1 MMWEPGL
8 AKFTQDH
15 RFVMSLHMMADVL
28 PHLAEVSAALQINS
42 PFLKNIVVNLEDRF
56 PDLPLLQK
64 LEDLAEHFH
73 LPVDKTLSEWR
84 Q

>member
-28 PHLAEVSAALQINS
+28 PHLAEVSAALQ
-42 PFLKNIVVNLEDRF
+42 
-56 PDLPLLQK
+56 
-64 LEDLAEHFH
+64 DLAEHFH

-84 Q
+84 QKLAQSKTLQLTPEHWHNYDY